1 MPKDPRYKAARYM
14 LQDNKL
20 DSFED
25 LFNKKIIPRT
35 VIADDLK
42 MNHDRFKRLV
52 KYPGQMTLNEI
63 FELSRLLG
71 YTYEKLVL
79 FLAKEVKGVK

>member
-1 MPKDPRYKAARYM
+1 M

-25 LFNKKIIPRT
+25 IFKKKLIPRT
-35 VIADDLK
+35 VIANDLK
-42 MNHDRFKRLV
+42 MNHGRFKKLA

-71 YTYEKLVL
+71 YPYEKLVL
-79 FLAKEVKGVK
+79 FLAKEVKGAK